1 MEMNEE
7 NNVIYCGQCGSKN
20 PATFK
25 FCSNCGAKLEKP
37 QEDAF
42 AYGKEDP
49 VFSGEQVQPAVEKVV
64 AEIVSG
70 DSKPLE
76 DEINI
81 NYGAEEGN
89 YSSNSYDSSSSRYYS
104 SNGSASVNYEQSN
117 GNIGFS
123 IASMVCGILSLLCC
137 CFSLF
142 SLVLGIAAVVLG
154 IVCLSGKYEGKGMA
168 IAGIVTG
175 GIGISV
181 WVIFMLI
188 GGSGLFL
195 DLIEELAYY

>member
-1 MEMNEE
+1 MSEE

-70 DSKPLE
+70 DSK
-76 DEINI
+76 
-81 NYGAEEGN
+81 
-89 YSSNSYDSSSSRYYS
+89 
-104 SNGSASVNYEQSN
+104 
-117 GNIGFS
+117 S
-123 IASMVCGILSLLCC
+123 IMERRRGIILPT
-137 CFSLF
+137 
-142 SLVLGIAAVVLG
+142 VMIPPHPAIIPATAVRV
-154 IVCLSGKYEGKGMA
+154 
-168 IAGIVTG
+168 
-175 GIGISV
+175 
-181 WVIFMLI
+181 
-188 GGSGLFL
+188 
-195 DLIEELAYY
+195 